1 MATKSSPA
9 LDLHFGVDPSN
20 VDASPGKRPG
30 VTKHRIGNSMDV
42 KTVDSLPPVIRGA
55 GTEDGK
61 QREQIGAWLQ
71 DGRAHLISGVE
82 DRKAHNRLQ
91 QKIRNIAKNKGI
103 NVTVR
108 YYAETQETG
117 FQGLAEFVETS
128 AKSRKSPQLS
138 E

>member
-1 MATKSSPA
+1 MLVRSSAA
-9 LDLHFGVDPSN
+9 LGLHLGVGSSN
-20 VDASPGKRPG
+20 VGVAPGKGSG
-30 VTKHRIGNSMDV
+30 VTKQRIGYSMDV
-42 KTVDSLPPVIRGA
+42 KTVDNLPPVIRGA

-61 QREQIGAWLQ
+61 QREQIGIWLL

-91 QKIRNIAKNKGI
+91 QKIRNVAKNKGI

-117 FQGLAEFVETS
+117 FQGLVDGDVTPVV
-128 AKSRKSPQLS
+128 AKKTTGTAK
-138 E
+138 